1 MWQSLMM
8 RRIAIIEEEIATSCE
23 NAGLAMTRP
32 IEITLKKLRILFQ
45 KIKLFLFIIF
55 LTPFICGAFGILH
68 DQITYTLSEEY
79 YTKFKFIQFG
89 LIEKQGMTMEMNHR
103 LGAVIVGFGATW
115 WVGIPIGLFYAITL
129 MFFKSTKN
137 LYKLYFKT
145 VLLTFAI
152 TIVTSFAGYLY
163 WKLILQNEPPNWYLP
178 ETVRD
183 RNSFFCV
190 GSIHNFSYLG
200 AEIGLIAG
208 MLYLILLKR
217 KEKNASRSI
226 NFRK

>member
-1 MWQSLMM
+1 M
-8 RRIAIIEEEIATSCE
+8 
-23 NAGLAMTRP
+23 
-32 IEITLKKLRILFQ
+32 Q

-55 LTPFICGAFGILH
+55 LTPLICGTFGILH
-68 DQITYTLSEEY
+68 DQITYSISYEY
-79 YTKFKFIQFG
+79 YTRFKFIQFG
-89 LIEKQGMTMEMNHR
+89 LVDEDGAMLMNHR

-129 MFFKSTKN
+129 MFFKNTES

-152 TIVTSFAGYLY
+152 TIVTSFVGYFY
-163 WKLILQNEPPNWYLP
+163 WKIFLQNEPPNWYLP
-178 ETVRD
+178 EHVTD
-183 RNSFFCV
+183 KDSFFCV

-200 AEIGLIAG
+200 AEIGLMAG

-217 KEKNASRSI
+217 KEKHSIRSI